1 MKKEPP
7 TTAQVDAAFEAL
19 LEFLKR
25 QRGFDFT
32 GYKPAGLMRRVRKR
46 MAEVGVEEFDAYRD
60 YLEVHPDELAELFN
74 TILIN
79 VTDFF
84 RDTEAWK
91 RLAEEFIPRIVRGKR
106 AEEPIRVWSAGCST
120 GEEPY
125 TLVILLAEALGW
137 ERFKEQ
143 VKIYATDVD
152 DEALARARQGSYTAA
167 ELENVP
173 EQLRNRYFETSG
185 NRYAMRTELRRTV
198 IFGRLDLARD
208 APISRLDMLVCRNTL
223 MYFTA
228 EAQSRILARLHL
240 ALNDSGYLFLGRAEM
255 LLTRSNLFVPADLKA
270 RIFTKVPKP
279 NLRER
284 LLLLSQAGGEKQPAE
299 TPSSPQP
306 QLLDLAL
313 ELTPVAQLV
322 IDRKGAL
329 VSANQQARGLFR
341 LDERVIG
348 RPFLDLELSYRPV
361 ELRSRIEEAYREGRP
376 ISLPRV
382 EYPYPGGTIHRLDVQ
397 VVPLLDGARTPLGVS
412 ITLTDVTRFHRL
424 EEELQQANQHL
435 ETAYEELQATNEE
448 LETTI
453 EELETTNEELQ
464 ATNEELETMNEE
476 LHSTNEELETINDE
490 LRRRTEELNRVN
502 SYLESILAGLHTG
515 AVVLDREL
523 RVQSWNARA
532 EDLWGLRADEAVGES
547 FLSLDIG
554 LPVGALQQTLR
565 SCLAGS
571 SPVEVKVLPATNR
584 RGRALQC
591 RVTCTP
597 LRNDRSGLW
606 GVILVL
612 EEWGADGGG
621 Q

>member
-7 TTAQVDAAFEAL
+7 ATERVDAAFEAL

-32 GYKPAGLMRRVRKR
+32 SYKPVGLMRRVRKR
-46 MAEVGVEEFDAYRD
+46 MAEVAVEEFDAYRD
-60 YLEVHPDELAELFN
+60 YLEVHPDEFAQLFN

-106 AEEPIRVWSAGCST
+106 PDEPIRVWSAGCST
-120 GEEPY
+120 GQEPY

-137 ERFKEQ
+137 ECCKEQ
-143 VKIYATDVD
+143 VKIYATDMD

-173 EQLRNRYFETSG
+173 EQLRNRYFEMSG
-185 NRYAMRTELRRTV
+185 TRYAVRPELRRAV

-208 APISRLDMLVCRNTL
+208 APISRLDLLVCRNTL
-223 MYFTA
+223 MYFTP

-284 LLLLSQAGGEKQPAE
+284 LLLLSQAGGEQQPVE
-299 TPSSPQP
+299 PPSSPQP

-313 ELTPVAQLV
+313 DLTPVAQLV
-322 IDRKGAL
+322 INRDGAL
-329 VSANQQARGLFR
+329 VAANQQARGLFG
-341 LDERVIG
+341 LDEREIG
-348 RPFLDLELSYRPV
+348 RPFRDLELSYRPV
-361 ELRSRIEEAYREGRP
+361 ELCSRVEEAYQEGRP

-382 EYPYPGGTIHRLDVQ
+382 EYPYPGGTIRRLDVQ

-412 ITLTDVTRFHRL
+412 ITLTDVTRYHRL
-424 EEELQQANQHL
+424 EEELQQATEDL
-435 ETAYEELQATNEE
+435 ETTYEELQS
-448 LETTI
+448 TI
-453 EELETTNEELQ
+453 
-464 ATNEELETMNEE
+464 EELETMNEE
-476 LHSTNEELETINDE
+476 LHSTDEELETINDE

-523 RVQSWNARA
+523 RVQIWNAVA
-532 EDLWGLRADEAVGES
+532 EDLWGLRADEALGES

-565 SCLAGS
+565 TCLAGS

-597 LRNDRSGLW
+597 LRNDGSNLR
-606 GVILVL
+606 GVILL
-612 EEWGADGGG
+612 MEEWDADGGG
-621 Q
+621 R

>member
-1 MKKEPP
+1 M
-7 TTAQVDAAFEAL
+7 ASQADAAFEEL
-19 LEFLKR
+19 LEYLKR

-32 GYKPAGLMRRVRKR
+32 GYKPVGLMRRVRKR
-46 MAEVGVEEFDAYRD
+46 MAEVGTADFDAYRD
-60 YLEVHPDELAELFN
+60 YLEVHPDEFALLFN

-84 RDTEAWK
+84 RDTEAWT
-91 RLAEEFIPRIVRGKR
+91 RIAEEFIPRILRGKR
-106 AEEPIRVWSAGCST
+106 SDQPIRVWSAGCST

-125 TLVILLAEALGW
+125 TLMILLVEALGP

-173 EQLRNRYFETSG
+173 EALRERYFEPSG
-185 NRYAMRTELRRTV
+185 SRFVVRPDLRRSV
-198 IFGRLDLARD
+198 IFGRLDLASD
-208 APISRLDMLVCRNTL
+208 APISRLDLLVCRNTL

-255 LLTRSNLFVPADLKA
+255 LLTRSNLFVPADLKP

-279 NLRER
+279 TPRER
-284 LLLLSQAGGEKQPAE
+284 LLLLNQAGGPSEPAE
-299 TPSSPQP
+299 AAGAAQTP
-306 QLLDLAL
+306 LLDLAL

-329 VSANQQARGLFR
+329 VAANQQARQLFR
-341 LDERVIG
+341 LDERDVG
-348 RPFLDLELSYRPV
+348 RPFRDLEASYRPI
-361 ELRSRIEEAYREGRP
+361 ELRSRIEEAHAEGRP
-376 ISLPRV
+376 VFLAGV
-382 EYPYPGGTIHRLDVQ
+382 KYPYPGGTTRRLDVQ
-397 VVPLLDGARTPLGVS
+397 VIPLQQDGHGSQGVS
-412 ITLTDVTRFHRL
+412 ITLTDVTRDHRL
-424 EEELQQANQHL
+424 QEELQQANQNL
-435 ETAYEELQATNEE
+435 ETAF
-448 LETTI
+448 

-464 ATNEELETMNEE
+464 STNEELETTNEELQSTNEELETMNEE

-502 SYLESILAGLHTG
+502 GYLESILAGLHTG

-523 RVQSWNARA
+523 RVQIWNARA
-532 EDLWGLRADEAVGES
+532 EDLWGVRAEEALGES
-547 FLSLDIG
+547 FLGLDIG
-554 LPVGALQQTLR
+554 LPVGALRQPLH
-565 SCLAGS
+565 SCLAGDDS
-571 SPVEVKVLPATNR
+571 VEAEVLPATNR
-584 RGRALQC
+584 RGRGIEC

-597 LRNDRSGLW
+597 LRRNGDTPW
-606 GVILVL
+606 GVILL
-612 EEWGADGGG
+612 MEEWPQDGGG
-621 Q
+621 R